1 VEMICLWRFA
11 RP

>member
-1 VEMICLWRFA
+1 MICLWRFA